1 MSAPPITGR
10 TRLCFLIGDPIA
22 QVRTPQ
28 ALNAL
33 AGERGA
39 DIVMLP
45 LHVAASQLREVL
57 AGCRFMQNLTGIV
70 VTVPHKVA
78 AAQLCDG
85 LTPRATMAGAV
96 NVITRG
102 DDRRLHG
109 DLVDG
114 LGFVG
119 ALARSGYDPAGKAA
133 YVAGAGGAARAIAFA
148 LAEKGVARIGVAN
161 RTEARAAEL
170 VTRLRHAFP
179 SVEAYRA
186 GRAASGFDLVVN
198 ATTLGLRAED
208 DLPLDVA
215 SLAPETFVA
224 DVVMHPPATPLL
236 KFAAERGCRTQR
248 GQAML
253 DAQLE
258 LLAQRLGLTRAT

>member
-22 QVRTPQ
+22 QARTPQ

-33 AGERGA
+33 ASERGV
-39 DIVMLP
+39 DVVMLP
-45 LHVAASQLREVL
+45 LHVAASQLGAVL
-57 AGCRFMQNLTGIV
+57 ASCRAMQNLTGLV

-78 AAQLCDG
+78 AVQLCDD
-85 LTPRATMAGAV
+85 LAPRAKLAGAV
-96 NVITRG
+96 NVISR
-102 DDRRLHG
+102 DADCRLQG

-119 ALARSGYDPAGKAA
+119 ALARNGYDPAGKAA

-161 RTEARAAEL
+161 RTEARATEL
-170 VTRLRHAFP
+170 VAHLRQAFP
-179 SVEAYRA
+179 SVDAHCV
-186 GRAASGFDLVVN
+186 GRHASGYDLVVN

-215 SLAPETFVA
+215 SLAPGMFVA
-224 DVVMHPPATPLL
+224 EVVMHPPATPLL
-236 KFAAERGCRTQR
+236 KIAAEFGCRTQR

-253 DAQLE
+253 EAQLD
-258 LLAQRLGLTRAT
+258 LLAQRLGVPSVR